1 MAQVQIGLAGIFSRF
16 LFAFAIVA
24 LTWNPTRFNF
34 LAWALVQWHA
44 MAPLVAFSG
53 LVLLTGWIFFV
64 RTTAK
69 SLGFVGVVLSLALAG
84 AFLWILLY
92 YDLVSTASTQLLSW
106 IVLVLFAAI
115 LCAGMSWAHL
125 RARWSGQATVDEV
138 DGR

>member
-1 MAQVQIGLAGIFSRF
+1 M
-16 LFAFAIVA
+16 
-24 LTWNPTRFNF
+24 
-34 LAWALVQWHA
+34 QWC
-44 MAPLVAFSG
+44 LVAFSG
-53 LVLLTGWIFFV
+53 LVLLTGWIFFL

-115 LCAGMSWAHL
+115 LCAGIAVQDIVFKVAQQIHVLSYGKLLAHGTAEEIRNHPKVIEAYL
-125 RARWSGQATVDEV
+125 GQPQGTDH
-138 DGR
+138 G